1 MEEEESFEQQEAYEP
16 QGSEQVQRDFDEFT
30 SSETVHSDNNLEKKP
45 FPQVPYKVTEIDSD
59 SVISDNSTESNLNMK
74 HLVHEQQVLA
84 QAQQELVQQE
94 KLLQSQVR
102 QVRLGVLEFMQ
113 TCLGQL
119 VLQTNDKYGSQH
131 ILNHIESQMAKFME
145 RVRT

>member
-1 MEEEESFEQQEAYEP
+1 M
-16 QGSEQVQRDFDEFT
+16 
-30 SSETVHSDNNLEKKP
+30 
-45 FPQVPYKVTEIDSD
+45 TEVDSD
-59 SVISDNSTESNLNMK
+59 SVISENSTESNLNKK

-119 VLQTNDKYGSQH
+119 VLQTTDKYGGQH
-131 ILNHIESQMAKFME
+131 RMNHKWQSLWKGFVPDFCYGSANSAYG
-145 RVRT
+145 T